1 MKEEIIIF
9 IFLLLGPILDIT
21 VYYNLPVNIIIRGIY
36 LLGIIGIML
45 FRKRNLKLL
54 IPLLIFSVIEFIYQL
69 SYLDISLSNSISNT
83 FKFLY
88 LPASILYFKDFEF
101 KKYDKRKVLSIIMFT
116 YIGIYLFSYITKIG
130 SSAYKETDGKTGYR
144 GLFNSINEFS
154 AIIIGMLPLVIDYYN
169 NKKKYLLIPLSI
181 FSVIVCSVLLG
192 TKVLL
197 LGTIIIVIFYLFKE
211 RKKVFFDRSKIEK
224 IGIVVFSLLLII
236 VGGYLF
242 TKTNVYHNMKIQQ
255 SFFEVDKVFSY
266 DYLNHVLFNDRLS
279 FIGNNFNYFKTCSIL
294 KILFGIG
301 LSNPVIKLV
310 EIDAFDLIFRYGI
323 IGFIL
328 FVSVFSNIKFKRFNS
343 YEGLTFIL
351 LILISLTSGHVLLYP
366 NVCIYIG
373 LLNSKNMLE

>member
-9 IFLLLGPILDIT
+9 IFLLLGPILDVT

-69 SYLDISLSNSISNT
+69 SYLDISITNSISNT
-83 FKFLY
+83 LKFLY

-101 KKYDKRKVLSIIMFT
+101 KKYDKRKILSTIMFT

-130 SSAYKETDGKTGYR
+130 SNTYKETDGKTGYR

-169 NKKKYLLIPLSI
+169 SKKKYLLIPLSI
-181 FSVIVCSVLLG
+181 FSAIVCSVLLG

-197 LGTIIIVIFYLFKE
+197 LGTIIIVMFYLFKE
-211 RKKVFFDRSKIEK
+211 RKKVFLDRSKIEK
-224 IGIVVFSLLLII
+224 IGIVVFSLLLIMI
-236 VGGYLF
+236 GGYLF

-279 FIGNNFNYFKTCSIL
+279 FVGNNFDYFRSCNL
-294 KILFGIG
+294 FKILLGIG

-310 EIDAFDLIFRYGI
+310 EIDVFDLIFRYGV

-328 FVSVFSNIKFKRFNS
+328 FISAFSNIKFKRFNS
-343 YEGLTFIL
+343 YERLTFIL

>member
-9 IFLLLGPILDIT
+9 IFLLLGPILDVT

-197 LGTIIIVIFYLFKE
+197 LGTIIIVMFYLFKE
-211 RKKVFFDRSKIEK
+211 RKKVFFDRSNKEK
-224 IGIVVFSLLLII
+224 LLLLTSSILLII

-255 SFFEVDKVFSY
+255 SFFEADKVFSY

-279 FIGNNFNYFKTCSIL
+279 FVGNNFDYFRSCNL
-294 KILFGIG
+294 FKILLGIG

-310 EIDAFDLIFRYGI
+310 EIDVLDLIFRYGVV
-323 IGFIL
+323 GFIL

-343 YEGLTFIL
+343 YERLTFIL

>member
-9 IFLLLGPILDIT
+9 IFLLLGPILDVT

-69 SYLDISLSNSISNT
+69 SYLDISITNSISST

-101 KKYDKRKVLSIIMFT
+101 KKYDKRKILSIIMFT

-130 SSAYKETDGKTGYR
+130 SSAYDDTDGKTGYR

-169 NKKKYLLIPLSI
+169 SKKKYLLIPLSI

-197 LGTIIIVIFYLFKE
+197 LGTIIIVMFYLFKE
-211 RKKVFFDRSKIEK
+211 RKKVFLDRSKIEK

-236 VGGYLF
+236 IGGYLF

-266 DYLNHVLFNDRLS
+266 DYLNRVLFNDRLS
-279 FIGNNFNYFKTCSIL
+279 FIGTNFNHFKTCSIL

-301 LSNPVIKLV
+301 LSNLVIKLV
-310 EIDAFDLIFRYGI
+310 EIDAFDLIFRYGV

-328 FVSVFSNIKFKRFNS
+328 FISVFSNIKFKRFNS
-343 YEGLTFIL
+343 YERLTFIL